1 MPPACGR
8 LVKMVKMTQKSKSSG
23 RGGRRDGAGRPRL
36 KTPTFRVLVSLTEEE
51 RDKFKTLGGSKWLKK
66 LLAQK

>member
-1 MPPACGR
+1 MM
-8 LVKMVKMTQKSKSSG
+8 KTTSKSKSNDFDTRPSCSH
-23 RGGRRDGAGRPRL
+23 GGRRDGAGRPRL

-51 RDKFKTLGGSKWLKK
+51 REKFKTLGGGKWLKK